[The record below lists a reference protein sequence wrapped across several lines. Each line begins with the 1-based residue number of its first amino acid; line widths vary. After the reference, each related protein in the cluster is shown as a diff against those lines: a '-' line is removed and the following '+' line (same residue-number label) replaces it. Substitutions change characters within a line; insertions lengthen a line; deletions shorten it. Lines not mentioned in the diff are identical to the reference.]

1 MLKVL
6 RDLSM
11 TWMMITMCSIRSL
24 FNNSL
29 IFFFPESQRRSN
41 TCARWVSCTK
51 NFHTC
56 MIQYYMELAIHLKC
70 PYCVCIY
77 RIYMVILWTQFAN
90 KKLHLYLITQ
100 KHVIISLCKKV
111 STILLP
117 TLNIKRFL
125 SDFLLFNF
133 WDYAITFS
141 QYLWL
146 LI

>member
-1 MLKVL
+1 MLKIL

-24 FNNSL
+24 FNISL
-29 IFFFPESQRRSN
+29 IFSSLNLNDVLILVLDEFRARKIFILVWSNIIWSLQFIWSVPIVCESR
-41 TCARWVSCTK
+41 
-51 NFHTC
+51 
-56 MIQYYMELAIHLKC
+56 L
-70 PYCVCIY
+70 IY

-100 KHVIISLCKKV
+100 KHVIISLCKKI

-125 SDFLLFNF
+125 SDFL
-133 WDYAITFS
+133 
-141 QYLWL
+141 
-146 LI
+146 